1 MKIYAHRGFSG
12 KFPEGSLTAYQGAID
27 IKADGMECD
36 IRLSKDGKLLCFHDA
51 TTDRLTGKPGRV
63 SKLTYSEI
71 NSRVPTLLFEEL
83 LQLAIENRMDLL
95 VETKHPV
102 RSGSRVESQVIDLL
116 LENEKKIVASGIRVV
131 IMSFSFLAVLRA
143 KRRYP
148 NVGYVVK
155 SAWRLNFLPSNIVAI
170 GFFLV
175 KKNQR
180 LIEKLRDREVL
191 VWTLNEREDLEYARE
206 LGLQNIITNFPDRAQ
221 EVFKR

>member
-12 KFPEGSLTAYQGAID
+12 RFLEGSQAAYQGAIE

-51 TTDRLTGKPGRV
+51 TTNRLTGKSGRV
-63 SKLTYSEI
+63 SAMTYAEI
-71 NSRVPTLLFEEL
+71 NSLIPTMLFEEL
-83 LQLAIENRMDLL
+83 LDLAIKNKMDLL

-102 RSGSRVESQVIDLL
+102 RSGGRVETRVIDLL
-116 LENEKKIVASGIRVV
+116 LENQEKIAASRIRVL
-131 IMSFSFLAVLRA
+131 IMSFSILAVIRA

-148 NVGYVVK
+148 KVGYVVK
-155 SAWRLNFLPSNIVAI
+155 RAWRLHFLPSNTVAI

-206 LGLQNIITNFPDRAQ
+206 LGLHNIITNFPDRAQ